1 MIIIS
6 ENRKNRCIMEFLK
19 KKKLL
24 AKIVSYLLY
33 IFRKSSIRLL
43 GFYRDSLLDNLRR
56 YMRMCLLRYW
66 YHLEEV
72 VLNQI
77 YHQEYQ
83 QIHLNLI

>member
-33 IFRKSSIRLL
+33 FFQEEQYQIVGILEGQFIGQFKKMYENVPAKILISPGGSSIK
-43 GFYRDSLLDNLRR
+43 
-56 YMRMCLLRYW
+56 
-66 YHLEEV
+66 
-72 VLNQI
+72 
-77 YHQEYQ
+77 
-83 QIHLNLI
+83 

>member
-33 IFRKSSIRLL
+33 F
-43 GFYRDSLLDNLRR
+43 F
-56 YMRMCLLRYW
+56 
-66 YHLEEV
+66 
-72 VLNQI
+72 
-77 YHQEYQ
+77 
-83 QIHLNLI
+83 

>member
-33 IFRKSSIRLL
+33 FL
-43 GFYRDSLLDNLRR
+43 GRTVLD
-56 YMRMCLLRYW
+56 CWDIIGIVYW
-66 YHLEEV
+66 A
-72 VLNQI
+72 I
-77 YHQEYQ
+77 
-83 QIHLNLI
+83 